1 MNNKRKKLNSMIST
15 LERERDIQV
24 ETLNLFIRNVKRQ
37 EDKIDTL
44 DERIDFL
51 HTCKDTILEE
61 VIYLI
66 DADIDQLMKNLKPKQ
81 KSTQ

>member
-1 MNNKRKKLNSMIST
+1 MEDKRKKLNSMIAT
-15 LERERDIQV
+15 LEREKGIEF

-37 EDKIDTL
+37 EEKIDML

-51 HTCKDTILEE
+51 HTCKDTILED

-66 DADIDQLMKNLKPKQ
+66 DADIEQVMKNLKPKE
-81 KSTQ
+81 KSTH

>member
-1 MNNKRKKLNSMIST
+1 MNDKRKKINSMIAT
-15 LERERDIQV
+15 LEREKGIEV

-37 EDKIDTL
+37 EDKIDML

-51 HTCKDTILEE
+51 YNCKDTILED

-66 DADIDQLMKNLKPKQ
+66 DADIVQVMNSLKPK
-81 KSTQ
+81 KKRIK